1 MRKQLYGGD
10 TLFQIGDGIFY
21 PMHGAS
27 RIESLEEKEIL
38 GKKQLYYS
46 IKMLIGDMKVMIPKV
61 QISKLNIRPVAD
73 LDSVKNIAKIFERNE
88 DRESIPWKQRNK
100 IFMDK
105 IKSGDMQEIAEVIY
119 SLLYMQSEDKLN
131 TSERRMLDQAQ
142 KFLMSELKLV
152 EGMSELKKDKFIS
165 KLTQDTVSLA

>member
-1 MRKQLYGGD
+1 
-10 TLFQIGDGIFY
+10 
-21 PMHGAS
+21 
-27 RIESLEEKEIL
+27 
-38 GKKQLYYS
+38 
-46 IKMLIGDMKVMIPKV
+46 MLIGDMKVMIPKV

-142 KFLMSELKLV
+142 KFLMSERS
-152 EGMSELKKDKFIS
+152 EEHTSELQS
-165 KLTQDTVSLA
+165 